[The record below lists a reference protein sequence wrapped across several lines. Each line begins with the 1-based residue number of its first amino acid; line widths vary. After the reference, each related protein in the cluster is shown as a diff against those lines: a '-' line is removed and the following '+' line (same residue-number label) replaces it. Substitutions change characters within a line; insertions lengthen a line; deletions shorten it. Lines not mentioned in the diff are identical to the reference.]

1 MSIKLKLFSH
11 DLKRIFT
18 GYPAGNKAQEDDLQ
32 CRTIALIVSFSI
44 PVVAIFAV
52 IDYLHG
58 RIWLASTLLVTI
70 SLLALCFRLLTKTK
84 HFVFARNLMIVI
96 SIFTFMALLIDGGVG
111 NASIMWSLL
120 FPFLACVL
128 LGLPVAWY
136 WIAGYS
142 VLLAVL
148 LTAHF
153 LHVFTLPYTDE
164 FLVYFPAIFIFFAFV
179 AAILE
184 THFER
189 LHMCYEES
197 IAELEALQ
205 GSLEQN
211 IKRRT
216 AAVVKSNEKLKAEI
230 KLHQETTQALQD
242 SEGRMYEVQKMETM
256 GTLVGGIAHDFNNM
270 LAGINA
276 NLFMMKRSMKDDSD
290 VFRRAVSVEKLVV
303 NASDMIRQLL
313 TFARKDH
320 VEFGHFD
327 LSTFLDEAY
336 KLAEV
341 AISAKIKMRFENLAE
356 EVPVKAND
364 TQIQQVL
371 MNMVNNA
378 RDALKHTPNPV
389 VHLKLERYKASQAFK
404 TRHPELIADDYALL
418 TIIDNGEGIPDD
430 KTTKIFE
437 PFFTTKRVGKGTG
450 LGLAMS
456 YGAIQSHGGTIEVLS
471 KVGKGTAFKIYLPI
485 YLGDVAQQLETT
497 MGSRESQA
505 GETILLVDDD
515 QTLRESQKEALEV
528 MGYHIIEAHHGREA
542 VQVFQEKQDEIDLI
556 LMDLTMPIMGG
567 VSAAERIRSLSAK
580 AKIIFVTGYDKDCT
594 MNGDGL
600 PAVGECILE
609 KPYTMN
615 KLHSVIQKQLSIL

>member
-1 MSIKLKLFSH
+1 MSINLKLFSH
-11 DLKRIFT
+11 DLKRVFT
-18 GYPAGNKAQEDDLQ
+18 GYPAKKTQDNDLQ

-52 IDYLHG
+52 FDYWSG
-58 RIWLASTLLVTI
+58 QIWLAATLLVTI
-70 SLLALCFRLLTKTK
+70 VLLILCFWLLTKTK

-96 SIFTFMALLIDGGVG
+96 SLFTFTALLMDGGVG

-120 FPFLACVL
+120 FPFFVCVL

-136 WIAGYS
+136 WIMAYAGI
-142 VLLAVL
+142 LAGL

-153 LHVFTLPYTDE
+153 LHVITLPYTDA
-164 FLVYFPAIFIFFAFV
+164 FLAYFPAVFIFFSLV
-179 AAILE
+179 AAILQ

-189 LHMCYEES
+189 MHMCYEES
-197 IAELEALQ
+197 IAELRALQ
-205 GSLEQN
+205 ENLEHN
-211 IKRRT
+211 IKKRT
-216 AAVVKSNEKLKAEI
+216 AAVEKSNKKLKAEV
-230 KLHQETTQALQD
+230 KHHQETAKALLD
-242 SEGRMYEVQKMETM
+242 SEVRMYEVQKMETM

-276 NLFMMKRSMKDDSD
+276 NLFMMKRNMNEDSD
-290 VFRRAVSVEKLVV
+290 LFRRAVSVEKLVIS
-303 NASDMIRQLL
+303 ATDMIRQLL
-313 TFARKDH
+313 TFARKDR
-320 VEFGHFD
+320 VEFEYFD
-327 LSTFLDEAY
+327 LSSFLNEAY
-336 KLAEV
+336 KLAELAV
-341 AISAKIKMRFENLAE
+341 SKKISMRFENLAE
-356 EVPVKAND
+356 DMPVKAND

-378 RDALKHTPNPV
+378 RDAVKHISDPK
-389 VHLKLERYKASQAFK
+389 VHIKLEKFSATTSFK
-404 TRHPELIADDYALL
+404 SRNPELVGDDYALL
-418 TIIDNGEGIPDD
+418 TIVDNGEGIPVD
-430 KTTKIFE
+430 KITKIFE
-437 PFFTTKRVGKGTG
+437 PFFTTKKVGKGTG

-485 YLGDVAQQLETT
+485 YLGDMAKQLETT

-515 QTLRESQKEALEV
+515 QALRESQKEALEI
-528 MGYHIIEAHHGREA
+528 MGYHMIEAKHGREA
-542 VQVFQEKQDEIDLI
+542 VQIFQEKGNEIDLI
-556 LMDLTMPIMGG
+556 LMDLTMPVMGG
-567 VSAAERIRSLSAK
+567 VSAAERIRSISAK
-580 AKIIFVTGYDKDCT
+580 AKIIFVTGYDKDST

-615 KLHSVIQKQLSIL
+615 KLHQMIQKQLSIL